1 MISDAIKDYLS
12 KNEAISLYA
21 PKLSLNSY
29 LLKTD
34 AVSDYLSKNEAVSV
48 YAPLSSLNSYLLKS
62 DAIKDYLSKDE
73 AVSLYATLSSLN
85 TVANSVNTI
94 STNTQNIS
102 ATSTL
107 NTISKSSQFKLSNS
121 NTFSITDDS
130 GPFVQVTKLLV
141 TNTGIN
147 VQCPLSMNTY
157 QLSGIPIPL
166 NNDQCPNKLYVDTSI
181 TNLNI
186 NNYLTSASAVSTYAT
201 LTSLGS
207 TNLNVANLLNTTQNL
222 TE

>member
-1 MISDAIKDYLS
+1 MI
-12 KNEAISLYA
+12 
-21 PKLSLNSY
+21 
-29 LLKTD
+29 
-34 AVSDYLSKNEAVSV
+34 
-48 YAPLSSLNSYLLKS
+48 
-62 DAIKDYLSKDE
+62 
-73 AVSLYATLSSLN
+73 
-85 TVANSVNTI
+85 
-94 STNTQNIS
+94 
-102 ATSTL
+102 
-107 NTISKSSQFKLSNS
+107 
-121 NTFSITDDS
+121 
-130 GPFVQVTKLLV
+130 LV

-207 TNLNVANLLNTTQNL
+207 TNVNVANLLNTTQNL
-222 TE
+222 STTSSLTTSSKPLDMGANKISSSYSPLISSDLTNKNYVDMANGLKLNISGGTLSGALTIQGPLTMGANAINCGEITASKFSANGLSTEFLKADGTKDPTTYLSSASVSNKLNIDDRGIKYGHK